1 MQVAMSAWG
10 LFAALVLA
18 MLAIDLAFDA
28 RERHLAEGAG
38 RSISRVGSRSGWLSW
53 FSPSLSSP
61 RWQWRVHCRVAPL
74 ANCATH
80 ADVYNKSSIRRV
92 CQPWWAFAEPANAKL
107 SALGCVA
114 HHYPRRDRGDC
125 RLPCRREKAVAQPVG
140 ARHWS
145 DHLRQRGH
153 VGAIHRHA
161 SERHVAHAWFDASDH
176 GGLGVSVW

>member
-74 ANCATH
+74 A
-80 ADVYNKSSIRRV
+80 
-92 CQPWWAFAEPANAKL
+92 
-107 SALGCVA
+107 
-114 HHYPRRDRGDC
+114 
-125 RLPCRREKAVAQPVG
+125 
-140 ARHWS
+140 
-145 DHLRQRGH
+145 
-153 VGAIHRHA
+153 
-161 SERHVAHAWFDASDH
+161 
-176 GGLGVSVW
+176 